1 MSAPVLLNL
10 LLELRKRD
18 RMRAYAEYYTAFHVF
33 NQFNYTGAQMLDSI
47 YLNLTLE
54 NFEIA
59 FSIFCHIYVM
69 WRLHGL
75 TLCLLMN
82 SSFWFDTINLG

>member
-1 MSAPVLLNL
+1 
-10 LLELRKRD
+10 
-18 RMRAYAEYYTAFHVF
+18 
-33 NQFNYTGAQMLDSI
+33 MLDSI

-59 FSIFCHIYVM
+59 FSIFFHIYVM

-82 SSFWFDTINLG
+82 SSFWFSYNKLGIVHHYTYLGVSNYNFQKILYSFV